1 MEHSKA
7 TYALLQYVSDNH
19 NCSLLDLMNQ
29 TPLSESHIEKQALIN
44 RLIDMGLVSISGHN
58 SGNLS
63 AMHLR
68 LTGAGIDLLFRAK
81 EVTPLQE
88 IAETLKMQVAEL
100 QNQTRKL
107 QKQVDAEQE
116 AAKAAN
122 DLAKTAQA
130 EAVSA
135 RKNALFSKVVSIVSL
150 SIGFAALVV
159 SVLSL
164 LV

>member
-1 MEHSKA
+1 MN
-7 TYALLQYVSDNH
+7 TRFRVSDQPADAVGSGYLPPVVGVLKRQNH
-19 NCSLLDLMNQ
+19 FR
-29 TPLSESHIEKQALIN
+29 P
-44 RLIDMGLVSISGHN
+44 
-58 SGNLS
+58 
-63 AMHLR
+63 HLR

-135 RKNALFSKVVSIVSL
+135 RKNALFSKVASIVSL